1 MRERETDLSLEG
13 KGNQPELGGKGK
25 KTSDWRERKKDMG
38 LMVKGQRP

>member
-25 KTSDWRERKKDMG
+25 KTW
-38 LMVKGQRP
+38 V